1 MGSSRLLL
9 TQAEA
14 EFSVGYAKEDP
25 EAPEGGRAEK
35 GHERYPGKASR
46 RGRFALGLEHSKHSN
61 DEQQD
66 GPSSKNLQPHGSNL
80 LNRTPACPAQAE
92 TGKNPT
98 NILEPRPSLLL

>member
-80 LNRTPACPAQAE
+80 HGDTRARLFSKRGQ
-92 TGKNPT
+92 NPH
-98 NILEPRPSLLL
+98 RHAGARRSRLL